1 MDLPF
6 TQEKRGIKRKMK
18 KKATW
23 ENHILS
29 VHENLVLKDDGTV
42 FAMFEVP
49 ASIISMMDEKGK
61 KNHKQTT
68 QAVITS
74 LYEHLGF
81 EILMKPITK
90 DLLKAY
96 GYLLED
102 CDPRTRE
109 FGEYLL
115 EQSYLELENE
125 LGKIYNHKFFLTVPL
140 SDFAFSGDLKKMMKE
155 GWQRFR
161 KSVVQLIRRELEFTV
176 NWYEDY
182 EQTALDLEMN
192 LNLLQAR
199 PLKQEETLLYNSLNY
214 LRGIDVNQDE
224 LLADMN
230 NAIENIDDT
239 TVDVRSDGLLE
250 IHHPQGESLLKFL
263 PLADYPDVVNDIHLI
278 EHIQTLPFPV
288 EFRVKARF
296 RKNKGA
302 LGMEATAER
311 TRDRIGTEL
320 SEADEQ
326 GNVTK
331 NSSVSAY
338 VILEDIIAGV
348 DGGEYFLDFL
358 PVFAITGSTPDE
370 INYYKKMLMTA
381 MEGLGIKIVP
391 SQWDQPYLFYKMRST
406 EELTR
411 SDKYWVQNM
420 KVSAFVENLF
430 FVSQKVGS
438 DVGFYF
444 GRVDHTQL
452 NWAGNFEKAIA
463 SSPTPFFWNMFQANK
478 DDIEGK
484 LGDSPHVGI
493 FGDTGSGKSFF
504 AKQGFVNH
512 SILKGLSLY
521 IDPKDEM
528 KSQFLAVRDKLES
541 YLPEMEEK
549 ISELVVLIEDDEI
562 LARRIRNLE
571 FSYHKPLIDYIN
583 HIHFVSLDVKDKKNI
598 GALDPIVFL
607 EGNQA
612 TELATQ
618 VTKGLIGDKL
628 TEDDRF
634 ENCFNQKVQ
643 EVIEARA
650 KGKTVGLLNVFQLMA
665 KSEEDFIRYRAENI
679 LSKISG
685 TMLELVF
692 SEGQNSSVSMDEHIT
707 ILGVT
712 GLNLAKSGEVK
723 TAQNEMS
730 DIIMYALGDFCRFFG
745 ARDREQETVIWL
757 DEGWFFNTTD
767 IGKGILM
774 RMKRVGRSENNFL
787 VLISQ
792 SVKDGASEED
802 DTAFGTIFAFKETGN
817 TTAALKAIGL
827 PDDVEEIIKWYENMT
842 KGLALLKD
850 PFGRIGRVVIQGQN
864 SALNECFKTSFS
876 KMKST
881 KAVA

>member
-224 LLADMN
+224 LLADVN

-730 DIIMYALGDFCRFFG
+730 DIIMYALGDLCRFFG

>member
-6 TQEKRGIKRKMK
+6 TQEKRGIKRKMN

-224 LLADMN
+224 LLADVN

>member
-1 MDLPF
+1 
-6 TQEKRGIKRKMK
+6 MK

-61 KNHKQTT
+61 TNHKQTT

-125 LGKIYNHKFFLTVPL
+125 LGKIYNHKFFLTIPL

-692 SEGQNSSVSMDEHIT
+692 SEGQNPSVSMNEHIT

>member
-1 MDLPF
+1 
-6 TQEKRGIKRKMK
+6 
-18 KKATW
+18 
-23 ENHILS
+23 
-29 VHENLVLKDDGTV
+29 
-42 FAMFEVP
+42 
-49 ASIISMMDEKGK
+49 
-61 KNHKQTT
+61 
-68 QAVITS
+68 
-74 LYEHLGF
+74 
-81 EILMKPITK
+81 
-90 DLLKAY
+90 
-96 GYLLED
+96 
-102 CDPRTRE
+102 
-109 FGEYLL
+109 
-115 EQSYLELENE
+115 
-125 LGKIYNHKFFLTVPL
+125 
-140 SDFAFSGDLKKMMKE
+140 
-155 GWQRFR
+155 
-161 KSVVQLIRRELEFTV
+161 
-176 NWYEDY
+176 
-182 EQTALDLEMN
+182 
-192 LNLLQAR
+192 
-199 PLKQEETLLYNSLNY
+199 
-214 LRGIDVNQDE
+214 
-224 LLADMN
+224 
-230 NAIENIDDT
+230 
-239 TVDVRSDGLLE
+239 
-250 IHHPQGESLLKFL
+250 
-263 PLADYPDVVNDIHLI
+263 
-278 EHIQTLPFPV
+278 
-288 EFRVKARF
+288 
-296 RKNKGA
+296 
-302 LGMEATAER
+302 
-311 TRDRIGTEL
+311 
-320 SEADEQ
+320 
-326 GNVTK
+326 
-331 NSSVSAY
+331 
-338 VILEDIIAGV
+338 
-348 DGGEYFLDFL
+348 
-358 PVFAITGSTPDE
+358 
-370 INYYKKMLMTA
+370 
-381 MEGLGIKIVP
+381 
-391 SQWDQPYLFYKMRST
+391 
-406 EELTR
+406 
-411 SDKYWVQNM
+411 
-420 KVSAFVENLF
+420 
-430 FVSQKVGS
+430 
-438 DVGFYF
+438 
-444 GRVDHTQL
+444 
-452 NWAGNFEKAIA
+452 
-463 SSPTPFFWNMFQANK
+463 MFQANK

>member
-1 MDLPF
+1 
-6 TQEKRGIKRKMK
+6 MK

-61 KNHKQTT
+61 TNHKQTT

-478 DDIEGK
+478 DDIEEK

-692 SEGQNSSVSMDEHIT
+692 SEGQNLSVSMNEHIT

>member
-1 MDLPF
+1 
-6 TQEKRGIKRKMK
+6 MK
-18 KKATW
+18 KKTTW
-23 ENHILS
+23 ENHILA

-49 ASIISMMDEKGK
+49 ASIISMMDSKGK
-61 KNHKQTT
+61 EGHKQAT

-74 LYEHLGF
+74 LYENLGF
-81 EILMKPITK
+81 EILVKPLTK
-90 DLLKAY
+90 DLLSSY
-96 GYLLED
+96 EILLKD

-115 EQSYLELENE
+115 EQSYTELMNE
-125 LGKIYNHKFFLTVPL
+125 LGSLHHYKFFLTVPL
-140 SDFAFSGDLKKMMKE
+140 SDFSFSGDLKKMMKE

-161 KSVVQLIRRELEFTV
+161 KSVVNLIRRELEFSL
-176 NWYEDY
+176 NWYESY
-182 EQTALDLEMN
+182 KQTALDLEMN

-199 PLKQEETLLYNSLNY
+199 PLKQEEALLYNSLNY
-214 LRGIDVNQDE
+214 LRGIEVNKDE
-224 LLADMN
+224 LLADVN

-250 IHHPQGESLLKFL
+250 VHHPQGNSLLKFL
-263 PLADYPDVVNDIHLI
+263 PLADYPQVVNNIHLI
-278 EHIQTLPFPV
+278 EHLQTLPFPV
-288 EFRVKARF
+288 EFRIKARF

-311 TRDRIGTEL
+311 IRGRIGTEI
-320 SEADEQ
+320 SEGDEQ

-331 NSSVSAY
+331 SSSVGAY
-338 VILEDIIAGV
+338 MILEDIISGV
-348 DGGEYFLDFL
+348 DNGEYFLDFL

-381 MEGLGIKIVP
+381 MEGLGVKIVP

-411 SDKYWVQNM
+411 SDRYWVQNM

-438 DVGFYF
+438 DIGFYF
-444 GRVDHTQL
+444 GRVDHTTL
-452 NWAGNFEKAIA
+452 NWAGNYEKAIA

-504 AKQGFVNH
+504 AKQAFVNH

-528 KSQFLAVRDKLES
+528 KSQFLSVRDKLEL

-549 ISELVVLIEDDEI
+549 IADLVALIEDDVI
-562 LARRIRNLE
+562 LERRIRNLE
-571 FSYHKPLIDYIN
+571 FAYHKPLIDYIN
-583 HIHFVSLDVKDKKNI
+583 HVHFVSLDVTDKSNI

-612 TELATQ
+612 KELATQ
-618 VTKGLIGDKL
+618 VTTGLIGDKL
-628 TEDDRF
+628 TDDDRF
-634 ENCFNQKVQ
+634 ENCFNQKVD

-650 KGKTVGLLNVFQLMA
+650 KGKRVGLLNVFQLMA
-665 KSEEDFIRYRAENI
+665 KSKEDFIRYRAENI

-692 SEGQNSSVSMDEHIT
+692 SEGQNPSVNMDEHIT

-712 GLNLAKSGEVK
+712 GLNLAKSDEVK
-723 TAQNEMS
+723 SAQNVMS
-730 DIIMYALGDFCRFFG
+730 EIIMYALGDFCRFFG
-745 ARDREQETVIWL
+745 ARNRDQETVIFL

-787 VLISQ
+787 VLITQ
-792 SVKDGASEED
+792 SVKDGSSEED
-802 DTAFGTIFAFKETGN
+802 DTAFGTIFAFRETGN
-817 TTAALKAIGL
+817 SKGVLKAIGL
-827 PDDVEEIIKWYENMT
+827 PDDDEEVITWYENMT
-842 KGLALLKD
+842 KGLALIKD
-850 PFGRIGRVVIQGQN
+850 PFGRTGRIVVEVQN
-864 SALNECFKTSFS
+864 SALGECYKTSFS
-876 KMKST
+876 KMESA
-881 KAVA
+881 KAVAL

>member
-1 MDLPF
+1 
-6 TQEKRGIKRKMK
+6 MK
-18 KKATW
+18 KKAIW
-23 ENHILS
+23 ENHVLS
-29 VHENLVLKDDGTV
+29 VHDNLVLKDDGTV

-49 ASIISMMDEKGK
+49 ASIISMMDNKGK
-61 KNHKQTT
+61 EAHKQAT

-74 LYEHLGF
+74 LYENLGF
-81 EILMKPITK
+81 EILVKPLSK
-90 DLLKAY
+90 DLLKSY
-96 GYLLED
+96 EILLKD

-115 EQSYLELENE
+115 EQSYSELINE
-125 LGKIYNHKFFLTVPL
+125 LGNLHHYKFFLTVPL
-140 SDFAFSGDLKKMMKE
+140 SDFSFSGDLRKMMKE

-161 KSVVQLIRRELEFTV
+161 KSVVNLIRRELEFNL
-176 NWYEDY
+176 NWYESY
-182 EQTALDLEMN
+182 KQTASDLEMN
-192 LNLLQAR
+192 LNLLQAH
-199 PLKQEETLLYNSLNY
+199 PLKREETLLYNSLNY
-214 LRGIDVNQDE
+214 LRGIEVNKDE
-224 LLADMN
+224 VLADVK
-230 NAIENIDDT
+230 NAIENMDDT
-239 TVDVRSDGLLE
+239 TIDVRSDGLLE
-250 IHHPQGESLLKFL
+250 IHHPQGSSLLKFL
-263 PLADYPDVVNDIHLI
+263 PLADYPEVVNNIHLI
-278 EHIQTLPFPV
+278 EHLQTLPFPV
-288 EFRVKARF
+288 EFRIKARF

-311 TRDRIGTEL
+311 NRDRIGTEL
-320 SEADEQ
+320 SEADEK

-331 NSSVSAY
+331 SSSVGAY
-338 VILEDIIAGV
+338 MILEDIISGV
-348 DGGEYFLDFL
+348 DNGEYFLDFL
-358 PVFAITGSTPDE
+358 PVFAITGSTPEE

-381 MEGLGIKIVP
+381 MEGLGVKIVP

-411 SDKYWVQNM
+411 SDRYWVQNM

-438 DVGFYF
+438 DIGFYF
-444 GRVDHTQL
+444 GRVDHTTL
-452 NWAGNFEKAIA
+452 NWAGNYEKAIA

-478 DDIEGK
+478 EDIEGK

-504 AKQGFVNH
+504 AKLAFVYH

-528 KSQFLAVRDKLES
+528 KSQFLYVRDKLES

-549 ISELVVLIEDDEI
+549 IADLVALIEDDDI
-562 LARRIRNLE
+562 LERRIRNLE
-571 FSYHKPLIDYIN
+571 FAYHKPLIDYIN
-583 HIHFVSLDVKDKKNI
+583 HIHFVSLNTKDKKNI

-607 EGNQA
+607 ESEQA
-612 TELATQ
+612 KELSTQ
-618 VTKGLIGDKL
+618 VTEGLIGTKL

-634 ENCFNQKVQ
+634 ENSFNYHLQQ
-643 EVIEARA
+643 VIERRA
-650 KGKTVGLLNVFQLMA
+650 KGETVGLLNVFKEMA
-665 KSEEDFIRYRAENI
+665 KSKEELIKDRSENI

-692 SEGQNSSVSMDEHIT
+692 SEGKNPSVSMDDHIT
-707 ILGVT
+707 VLGVT

-723 TAQNEMS
+723 TAQNKMS

-745 ARDREQETVIWL
+745 ARNRDQETVIFL

-787 VLISQ
+787 ALITQ
-792 SVKDGASEED
+792 SVKDGSSDED

-817 TTAALKAIGL
+817 TKAVLQAFGL
-827 PDDVEEIIKWYENMT
+827 PDDDEDVITWYENQT
-842 KGLALLKD
+842 KGQALAKD
-850 PFGRIGRVVIQGQN
+850 PFGRIGRVVIHGQN

-876 KMKST
+876 EMESA

>member
-1 MDLPF
+1 
-6 TQEKRGIKRKMK
+6 MK

-61 KNHKQTT
+61 TNHKQTT

-692 SEGQNSSVSMDEHIT
+692 SEGQNLSVSMNEHIT

>member
-1 MDLPF
+1 
-6 TQEKRGIKRKMK
+6 MK

-224 LLADMN
+224 LLADVN

-730 DIIMYALGDFCRFFG
+730 DIIMYALGDLCRFFG

>member
-1 MDLPF
+1 
-6 TQEKRGIKRKMK
+6 MK

-224 LLADMN
+224 LLADVN

-358 PVFAITGSTPDE
+358 PVFAITGSTPDQ

>member
-1 MDLPF
+1 
-6 TQEKRGIKRKMK
+6 MK

-61 KNHKQTT
+61 TNHKQTT

-478 DDIEGK
+478 DDIEEK

-692 SEGQNSSVSMDEHIT
+692 SEGQNLSVSMNEHIS

>member
-1 MDLPF
+1 
-6 TQEKRGIKRKMK
+6 MK

-224 LLADMN
+224 LLADVN

-723 TAQNEMS
+723 TAQNEIS

>member
-1 MDLPF
+1 
-6 TQEKRGIKRKMK
+6 MK

-155 GWQRFR
+155 GRQRFR

-224 LLADMN
+224 LLADVN

>member
-1 MDLPF
+1 
-6 TQEKRGIKRKMK
+6 MK

-224 LLADMN
+224 LLADVN

-358 PVFAITGSTPDE
+358 PVFAITSSTPDE

>member
-1 MDLPF
+1 
-6 TQEKRGIKRKMK
+6 MK

-96 GYLLED
+96 SYLLED

-214 LRGIDVNQDE
+214 LRGVDVNQDE
-224 LLADMN
+224 LLADVN

-296 RKNKGA
+296 KKNKGA

-338 VILEDIIAGV
+338 VILEDIISGV
-348 DGGEYFLDFL
+348 DSGEYFLDFL

-504 AKQGFVNH
+504 TKQGFVNH

-549 ISELVVLIEDDEI
+549 ISELIVLIENDEI

-792 SVKDGASEED
+792 SVKDGSSEED

-817 TTAALKAIGL
+817 TRAALKAIGL
-827 PDDVEEIIKWYENMT
+827 PDDEEEIIKWYENMT

>member
-1 MDLPF
+1 
-6 TQEKRGIKRKMK
+6 MK

-61 KNHKQTT
+61 KSHKQTT

-214 LRGIDVNQDE
+214 LRGVDVNKDE
-224 LLADMN
+224 VLADVK
-230 NAIENIDDT
+230 NAIENMDDT
-239 TVDVRSDGLLE
+239 TIDVRSDGLLE
-250 IHHPQGESLLKFL
+250 IHHPQGSSLLKFL

-348 DGGEYFLDFL
+348 DSGEYFLDFL

-370 INYYKKMLMTA
+370 INYYKKMLMMA

-528 KSQFLAVRDKLES
+528 KSQFLSVRDKLES
-541 YLPEMEEK
+541 FLPEMEEK
-549 ISELVVLIEDDEI
+549 ISELIVLIENDEI

-792 SVKDGASEED
+792 SVKDGSSEED

-817 TTAALKAIGL
+817 TRAALKAIGL
-827 PDDVEEIIKWYENMT
+827 PDDEEEIIKWYENMT

>member
-61 KNHKQTT
+61 TNHKQTT

>member
-1 MDLPF
+1 
-6 TQEKRGIKRKMK
+6 MK

-224 LLADMN
+224 LLADVN

-263 PLADYPDVVNDIHLI
+263 LLADYPDVVNDIHLI

>member
-1 MDLPF
+1 
-6 TQEKRGIKRKMK
+6 MK

-61 KNHKQTT
+61 TNHKQTT

-692 SEGQNSSVSMDEHIT
+692 SEGQNPSVSMNEHIT

>member
-1 MDLPF
+1 
-6 TQEKRGIKRKMK
+6 MK

-61 KNHKQTT
+61 TNHKQTT

-562 LARRIRNLE
+562 LA
-571 FSYHKPLIDYIN
+571 
-583 HIHFVSLDVKDKKNI
+583 
-598 GALDPIVFL
+598 
-607 EGNQA
+607 
-612 TELATQ
+612 
-618 VTKGLIGDKL
+618 
-628 TEDDRF
+628 
-634 ENCFNQKVQ
+634 
-643 EVIEARA
+643 
-650 KGKTVGLLNVFQLMA
+650 
-665 KSEEDFIRYRAENI
+665 
-679 LSKISG
+679 
-685 TMLELVF
+685 
-692 SEGQNSSVSMDEHIT
+692 
-707 ILGVT
+707 
-712 GLNLAKSGEVK
+712 
-723 TAQNEMS
+723 
-730 DIIMYALGDFCRFFG
+730 
-745 ARDREQETVIWL
+745 
-757 DEGWFFNTTD
+757 
-767 IGKGILM
+767 
-774 RMKRVGRSENNFL
+774 
-787 VLISQ
+787 
-792 SVKDGASEED
+792 
-802 DTAFGTIFAFKETGN
+802 
-817 TTAALKAIGL
+817 
-827 PDDVEEIIKWYENMT
+827 
-842 KGLALLKD
+842 
-850 PFGRIGRVVIQGQN
+850 
-864 SALNECFKTSFS
+864 
-876 KMKST
+876 
-881 KAVA
+881 

>member
-224 LLADMN
+224 LLADVN

>member
-1 MDLPF
+1 
-6 TQEKRGIKRKMK
+6 MK

-224 LLADMN
+224 LLADVN

>member
-18 KKATW
+18 KKAIW

-224 LLADMN
+224 LLADVN

-463 SSPTPFFWNMFQANK
+463 SSPTLFFWNMFQANK

>member
-1 MDLPF
+1 
-6 TQEKRGIKRKMK
+6 MK

-61 KNHKQTT
+61 TNHKQTT

-512 SILKGLSLY
+512 SIIKGLSLY

-692 SEGQNSSVSMDEHIT
+692 SEGQNLSVSMNEHIT

>member
-1 MDLPF
+1 
-6 TQEKRGIKRKMK
+6 MK

-61 KNHKQTT
+61 TNHKQTT

-391 SQWDQPYLFYKMRST
+391 SQWDQPYLFYKMGST

-692 SEGQNSSVSMDEHIT
+692 SEGQNPSVSMNEHIT

-787 VLISQ
+787 VLITQ

>member
-61 KNHKQTT
+61 TNHKQTT

-692 SEGQNSSVSMDEHIT
+692 SEGQNPSVSMNEHIT

>member
-1 MDLPF
+1 
-6 TQEKRGIKRKMK
+6 MK

-224 LLADMN
+224 LLADVN

-521 IDPKDEM
+521 IGPKDEM

>member
-224 LLADMN
+224 LLADVN

-521 IDPKDEM
+521 IGPKDEM

>member
-1 MDLPF
+1 
-6 TQEKRGIKRKMK
+6 
-18 KKATW
+18 
-23 ENHILS
+23 
-29 VHENLVLKDDGTV
+29 
-42 FAMFEVP
+42 
-49 ASIISMMDEKGK
+49 
-61 KNHKQTT
+61 
-68 QAVITS
+68 
-74 LYEHLGF
+74 
-81 EILMKPITK
+81 MKPITK

-224 LLADMN
+224 LLADVN